1 MTYDQ
6 NNVFAKMI
14 RGEIAVVP
22 VLDTDLVFAI
32 TDINPQKPVHLLI
45 MPKNPYKDIS
55 DFGKNAS
62 KEEKAAILETIAM
75 LAQQY
80 GLEEN
85 GYRVITNQGD
95 HGGQEIPHLHFHVV
109 GGEPVGSMIEG
120 KLPKVD

>member
-6 NNVFAKMI
+6 NNIFAKMI
-14 RGEIAVVP
+14 RGEIEVTP
-22 VLDTDLVFAI
+22 ILDTDYIFTIA
-32 TDINPQKPVHLLI
+32 DINPQKPIHLLV

-62 KEEKAAILETIAM
+62 IEEKAAILEAIAA

-95 HGGQEIPHLHFHVV
+95 HGGQEIPHLHFHIV
-109 GGEPVGSMIEG
+109 GGEPVGRMIEG
-120 KLPKVD
+120 KLPKID